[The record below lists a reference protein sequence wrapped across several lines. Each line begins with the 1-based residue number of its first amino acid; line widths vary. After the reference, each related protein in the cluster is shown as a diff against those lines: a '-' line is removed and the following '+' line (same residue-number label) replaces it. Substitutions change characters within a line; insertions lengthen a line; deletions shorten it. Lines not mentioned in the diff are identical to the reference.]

1 MWSLESCFKLC
12 VRRRGWLFKEKQ
24 RDPLHP
30 KRRKYLPPYCSW
42 KHLDFP
48 LHLVLHES
56 DTSGSF
62 SKLTCSQMECK
73 GPACFYIS
81 VCCFKPRMM
90 LQIAVGVG
98 YGAKC
103 STWSLNFIK
112 VPSHRLR
119 LLDVIQSACSIFL
132 SCELWP
138 WFNLDRPYVPTH
150 SSALTPTFLLC
161 QCFRSYSLGIKYSQ
175 KQSSI
180 SKLSFLNTSLKALG
194 KKDQTSMLKCNL

>member
-1 MWSLESCFKLC
+1 METIQQENKLIAIAFLGFVHGGSYYSLVYQTLRPLGNELKAAVLNYGKKRWKRMWSLESCFKLC

-81 VCCFKPRMM
+81 VCWFKPRMM

-150 SSALTPTFLLC
+150 S
-161 QCFRSYSLGIKYSQ
+161 
-175 KQSSI
+175 
-180 SKLSFLNTSLKALG
+180 
-194 KKDQTSMLKCNL
+194 